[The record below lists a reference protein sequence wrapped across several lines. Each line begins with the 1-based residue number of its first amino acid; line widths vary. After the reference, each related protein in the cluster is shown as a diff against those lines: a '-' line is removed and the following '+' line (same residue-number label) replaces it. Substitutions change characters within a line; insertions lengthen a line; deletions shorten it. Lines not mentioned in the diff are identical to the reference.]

1 MASVLNHK
9 RSVVPKLAALS
20 LLLGFSAAN
29 NAQAVTLFSENF
41 EGYTSFSGLVDPVN
55 PGIAKLSEG
64 AQQTWYG
71 ARFEGTDTFLST
83 YSTKASIDADLAI
96 QKFGGLPILSTNTT
110 HTGRVADDAGMLFKI
125 STVGYSSVNLNFD
138 WRTFKSETTDRLVV
152 GYHVGSIAD
161 FGGDFTGSACAGNGE
176 AGCYADLRSGSTSAA
191 NAWTTG
197 WTELM
202 RVSSSNSWSAAS
214 FDLSAAAGNAEVYVA
229 FWMDN
234 GNGDYAKFDNV
245 LVTATPVPEADTYA
259 MLLAGLGLVG
269 YTVSRR
275 KRSFS

>member
-29 NAQAVTLFSENF
+29 NAQAVSLFSENF
-41 EGYTSFSGLVDPVN
+41 EGYTSFPTFDPFLDPVN
-55 PGIAKLSEG
+55 SGIAKLSEG

-71 ARFEGTDTFLST
+71 ARFEDTSSGNGTVS
-83 YSTKASIDADLAI
+83 SIDGDLAV
-96 QKFGGLPILSTNTT
+96 QKFGGLFTTNNT

-138 WRTFKSETTDRLVV
+138 WRTFQSETTDRLVV

-161 FGGDFTGSACAGNGE
+161 FGGDFAGSACAGNGE

-202 RVSSSNSWSAAS
+202 RVSSSNSWNAAS
-214 FDLSAAAGNAEVYVA
+214 FDLSAAAGNSEVYVA

>member
-1 MASVLNHK
+1 MVSVLNHK

-41 EGYTSFSGLVDPVN
+41 EGYTSFPNYDPFLDPVN
-55 PGIAKLSEG
+55 SGIAKLSEG

-71 ARFEGTDTFLST
+71 ARFEGTDTLLST
-83 YSTKASIDADLAI
+83 YSTQASIDADLAI
-96 QKFGGLPILSTNTT
+96 QQFGGLPILSTNTT

-125 STVGYSSVNLNFD
+125 NTVGYTNVNLSFD
-138 WRTFKSETTDRLVV
+138 WRTYKAETTDRIVV
-152 GYHVGSIAD
+152 GYHVGAISDFGAD
-161 FGGDFTGSACAGNGE
+161 FAGSACAGNGE
-176 AGCYADLRSGSTSAA
+176 SGCYADLRSGANSWTS
-191 NAWTTG
+191 G

-202 RVSSSNSWSAAS
+202 RDSASYSWNSENLA
-214 FDLSAAAGNAEVYVA
+214 LAAGQSEVWVA

>member
-9 RSVVPKLAALS
+9 RSVVPKLAALT
-20 LLLGFSAAN
+20 LLLGLSAAN

-41 EGYTSFSGLVDPVN
+41 EGYSSFPNFDPFLDPVN
-55 PGIAKLSEG
+55 SGIAKIGEG

-71 ARFEGTDTFLST
+71 ARFDGSGSNLL
-83 YSTKASIDADLAI
+83 SIDGDLAV
-96 QKFGGLPILSTNTT
+96 QEFGGGILSANTS

-125 STVGYSSVNLNFD
+125 STVGYSNVNLSFD
-138 WRTFKSETTDRLVV
+138 WRTFLVGTTDRIVV
-152 GYHVGSIAD
+152 GYHVGSITDFGAD
-161 FGGDFTGSACAGNGE
+161 FSGSACAGNGE
-176 AGCYADLRSGSTSAA
+176 NGCYADLRTGA
-191 NAWTTG
+191 NSWANG

-202 RVSSSNSWSAAS
+202 RESASNSWNSENFA
-214 FDLSAAAGNAEVYVA
+214 LAAGESEVWVA

-269 YTVSRR
+269 YSVSRR
-275 KRSFS
+275 KRAS

>member
-1 MASVLNHK
+1 MVSVLNHK

-29 NAQAVTLFSENF
+29 NAQAVTLFSEDF
-41 EGYTSFSGLVDPVN
+41 EGYTSFSGLLDPVN
-55 PGIAKLSEG
+55 SGIAKLSEG

-83 YSTKASIDADLAI
+83 YSTKDSIDADLAI
-96 QKFGGLPILSTNTT
+96 QKFGGPLTTNNT

-125 STVGYSSVNLNFD
+125 STVGYSSVNLSFD
-138 WRTFKSETTDRLVV
+138 WRTFLAETPDRIVV
-152 GYHVGSIAD
+152 GYHVGAISD
-161 FGGDFTGSACAGNGE
+161 FGSDFAGSACAGNGE
-176 AGCYADLRSGSTSAA
+176 NGCYADLRSGANSWTS
-191 NAWTTG
+191 G

-202 RVSSSNSWSAAS
+202 RDSASNSWNSENLA
-214 FDLSAAAGNAEVYVA
+214 LAAGQSEVWVA
-229 FWMDN
+229 IWMDN
-234 GNGDYAKFDNV
+234 GNGDFAKFDNV